1 MKKLCY
7 ILLIAAIMVCSVFA
21 LFACGKDN
29 VPDDTITISRWAS
42 VYEQAEFKKWT
53 EKFTQETGIK
63 VQWKFSG
70 FDNYFT
76 KLQYDLLDDAA
87 SDVVFLSTWG
97 WNRYRN
103 SNVFQNLDEIESLK
117 ETIAS
122 VNADASSKFLKEQG
136 GDRLGLAIG
145 ITTRRYVIN
154 APDFSENVLAD
165 IKNRTTAYTCD
176 ELLAILNPV
185 KDELGK
191 MYATKQDPT
200 ELAFLLTASAGA
212 PIVNNETQ
220 TVDCNTEAGINAMV
234 ELYKYYASGHTVP
247 FGQDTNGGA
256 GGTFDEAMLT
266 TGSGATVL
274 TSYTGPWAFNALQ
287 NAGKTPVTI
296 APLKATGG
304 VDTSLVTYNNL
315 CVTKA
320 SQKKDMAYKF
330 IEWALSYEA
339 QLDFAKFSDLP
350 ANQEAYNLVTGG
362 EDPAFPKDLYGAYN
376 IGKTNMYY
384 NDGLSDEFATAFSA
398 ALSTFLN
405 GRYNTDTKILEAAQK
420 CCAALK
426 AAEGKL

>member
-1 MKKLCY
+1 MKKLLY
-7 ILLIAAIMVCSVFA
+7 ILLLMIIVSSVLA
-21 LFACGKDN
+21 LSACGSD

-42 VYEQAEFKKWT
+42 VYEQAEFKKLT
-53 EKFTQETGIK
+53 EKFTEETGIK
-63 VQWKFSG
+63 VEWKFSG

-103 SNVFQNLDEIESLK
+103 SNVFQDLNEIESLK
-117 ETIAS
+117 ATIAS
-122 VNADASSKFLKEQG
+122 VNTDAASKFLKEQG
-136 GDRLGLAIG
+136 GNRLGLAIG

-154 APDFSENVLAD
+154 TPDFPESVLAE
-165 IKNRTTAYTCD
+165 IKNRTTGYTCD
-176 ELLAILNPV
+176 ELLSILNPI

-200 ELAFLLTASAGA
+200 ELAFLLTSSAGA

-220 TVDCNTEAGINAMV
+220 TVDCNTEAGINAMI
-234 ELYKYYASGHTVP
+234 ELYKYYSSGYTVP

-274 TSYTGPWAFNALQ
+274 TSYTGPWAFSALQ
-287 NAGKTPVTI
+287 NAGKTPLTI

-315 CVTKA
+315 CVTRA
-320 SQKKDMAYKF
+320 SKKKDMAYKF
-330 IEWALSYEA
+330 IEWALSYDA

-362 EDPAFPKDLYGAYN
+362 SDSAFPKDLYGAYN
-376 IGKTNMYY
+376 IGKANMYY

-405 GRYNTDTKILEAAQK
+405 GRYNTDNKILEAAKK

-426 AAEGKL
+426 AAEAKL